1 MWGHC
6 VLRQVMLA
14 ALAVAAVGLGQP
26 ASGEEAKMEGGP
38 APAGLAVGE
47 RAPDFALKDT
57 TGKKRTLAEFR
68 GKEAVALAFYPAM
81 FEKGG

>member
-6 VLRQVMLA
+6 VLRGATLA
-14 ALAVAAVGLGQP
+14 ALAVGAFGLGQT
-26 ASGEEAKMEGGP
+26 AWCEEARKEAEQ
-38 APAGLAVGE
+38 APKGLSEGE
-47 RAPDFALKDT
+47 RAPDFALMDT